1 MNDIKIRFIST
12 TLVQPANLHH
22 KDDGDDIN
30 HSELNGERLDLTP
43 CDLRLLD
50 LHHIQMGLLF
60 HNKPPSDSDTN
71 FIQHLQATLSS
82 TLDILYPLAGRLV
95 KTINTD
101 DETTCFH
108 VNCDGAGVLFVHAVT
123 DGITV
128 ADILEP
134 VIIPNDIVYPLF
146 FLNGVPNY
154 EAAVSNL
161 PLLAVQVT
169 ELVDG
174 LFVACSANHAV
185 IDGTSFWK
193 FINVWSEISR
203 EGSYVN
209 NGIVF
214 NSDRGNFFLNLPI
227 RVPFFYEDDH
237 KENSSS
243 LSSETDLQQ
252 KIMIHFSRERIIELK
267 AKANAEMGFTNNEIS
282 SLQALMAHLWISAT
296 RVRDLKSDDD
306 VCYRVAMG
314 LRSRLEPPL
323 PEGYLGNA
331 VLGVNVECKAGELLD
346 RGLGW
351 AAAQIREKIRSLTAI
366 EARKYLEDWIERP
379 TLAGVGKLPPNLLL
393 SGGSHRFNV
402 YGNDFGWGRPVAVR
416 SGLGN
421 KIDGKL
427 TPFPGAEEGSVDF
440 EVCLLPATIKLLLS
454 EIKV

>member
-43 CDLRLLD
+43 CDLRLFD

-71 FIQHLQATLSS
+71 FIQHLQATLSR

-108 VNCDGAGVLFVHAVT
+108 VNSNRAGVLFVHAVT
-123 DGITV
+123 DGVTV

-134 VIIPNDIVYPLF
+134 VIVPNDIVYPLF

-161 PLLAVQVT
+161 PLLAVQIT

-174 LFVACSANHAV
+174 FFVAC
-185 IDGTSFWK
+185 I
-193 FINVWSEISR
+193 
-203 EGSYVN
+203 
-209 NGIVF
+209 
-214 NSDRGNFFLNLPI
+214 
-227 RVPFFYEDDH
+227 PFFYEDDH

-282 SLQALMAHLWISAT
+282 SLQALMAHLWISVT

-331 VLGVNVECKAGELLD
+331 VLGVNVECKGGELLD